1 MDRSLLIRGL
11 LDEPLALEDLL
22 DEVPLGLALLD
33 PEHRLVFMNRALEAL
48 CGVNRSEVKGTPCAH
63 ILRSRLCINGCPAIG
78 RSPGGEPV
86 CAETDLI
93 TRQRERVPVRVSLGA
108 LAGKG
113 GRIAGFLETVED
125 LRGIQAEA
133 EKGGVAYGFGEIVG
147 KSPEMEKIFR
157 MLPAIAGSDSS
168 VLITGETGTGKDL
181 VAEAVHR
188 ASERARGPFIKVNCG
203 ALPEALLESELFGHR
218 KGAFTGAVESKP
230 GRFRMAHN
238 GTIYLT
244 EIGDLPLALQVKL
257 LTFLDDQVVYPLGS
271 SRGFQTNVRI
281 IAATHRDL
289 AMMVQYGKFREDLLF
304 RLNVVRIHLPPLRER
319 GEDIR
324 LLLDHFRAVFAERSG
339 KDIRGFSKGA
349 LEFLGGYYYPG
360 NVRELRN
367 IVEYAVTICPGG
379 EIRKSHLPA
388 YLFEERTDEGA
399 GDSARTV
406 PPFPVLGS
414 EQPHGEE
421 SWAAMERKM
430 ILDALMR
437 SRGRRGKAAELLGW
451 GRSTLWRKMKHYG
464 IDT

>member
-1 MDRSLLIRGL
+1 MNQFPLIRGL
-11 LDEPLALEDLL
+11 LEDPLSLEDLL
-22 DEVPLGLALLD
+22 DEIPLGLAVLD
-33 PEHRLVFMNRALEAL
+33 PERRLVFMNRSLEAL
-48 CGVNRSEVKGTPCAH
+48 CGVSRSEVKGIPCAH
-63 ILRSRLCINGCPAIG
+63 ILRSRLCVHGCPA
-78 RSPGGEPV
+78 RAQRQGGEPQ
-86 CAETDLI
+86 CMESDLI
-93 TRQRERVPVRVSLGA
+93 TRERVRVPVRVTLGV
-108 LAGKG
+108 LPGKG
-113 GRIAGFLETVED
+113 GRVGGFLEAVED
-125 LRGIQAEA
+125 LRGVQRVN
-133 EKGGVAYGFGEIVG
+133 GRDSPAYGFGEIVG
-147 KSPEMEKIFR
+147 KSPEMERVFR

-181 VAEAVHR
+181 VAEAMHR
-188 ASERARGPFIKVNCG
+188 TSERARGPFIKVNCG
-203 ALPEALLESELFGHR
+203 ALPETLLESELFGHS

-271 SRGFQTNVRI
+271 SRGFQANVRI

-289 AMMVQYGKFREDLLF
+289 GLMVQYGKFREDLLF

-324 LLLDHFRAVFAERSG
+324 LLLDHFRAFFSKRSG
-339 KDIRGFSKGA
+339 KDITGISKGA
-349 LEFLGGYYYPG
+349 LEFLQSYQYPG

-367 IVEYAVTICPGG
+367 IVEYTVTICPGG
-379 EIRKSHLPA
+379 EIRRSHLPA
-388 YLFEERTDEGA
+388 YLFEPQA
-399 GDSARTV
+399 GQGGGEQAA
-406 PPFPVLGS
+406 FPQPLQDLGS

-430 ILDALMR
+430 ILDALVR
-437 SRGRRGKAAELLGW
+437 SRGRRGKAAEILGW

-464 IDT
+464 IDA